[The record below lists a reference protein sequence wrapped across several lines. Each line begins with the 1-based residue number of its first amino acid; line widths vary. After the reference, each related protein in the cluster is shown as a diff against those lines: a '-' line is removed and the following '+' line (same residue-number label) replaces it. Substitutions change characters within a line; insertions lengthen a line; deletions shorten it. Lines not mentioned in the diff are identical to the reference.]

1 MNIASMIQQ
10 LAGKS
15 DAPLQLCIVDAVD
28 RSARTVDCTPLDDS
42 APLLGCNLQACQ
54 GSKHGYLLYPK
65 VGSYVLVGL
74 LAGYSA
80 GLVLLTDEVEELQIT
95 LGDCSLQ
102 MTEQEIVLNGG
113 KLGGIVKVEGL
124 TSRLNAIEDDINKL
138 KRQCSFWVPA
148 PSDGG
153 AALKASLLSWA
164 SKPLVKTQREA
175 VENELIK
182 H

>member
-54 GSKHGYLLYPK
+54 GSKHGLIVYPK

-74 LAGYSA
+74 LEGLSA
-80 GLVLLTDEVEELQIT
+80 GLVLLTDEVDEVEIKI
-95 LGDCSLQ
+95 GERSLQ
-102 MTEQEIVLNGG
+102 MTSEGIVCNGG
-113 KLGGIVKVEGL
+113 QLGGLIKIEGL
-124 TSRLNAIEDDINKL
+124 TSRLNAIEDDINRL
-138 KRQCSFWVPA
+138 KQTLSTWTPI

-153 AALKASLLSWA
+153 AALKAAAASWSA
-164 SKPLVKTQREA
+164 RPLAKTKRGDY
-175 VENELIK
+175 ENELIK